1 MQTGLRG
8 IMSLFKVKLK
18 QVKLFGHH
26 GVLEEEKENG
36 QDYFIDINY
45 SFRREQ
51 EEDDI
56 GKTVDYSKVVSVARE
71 VFESKRYDL
80 LENLAQDIVRAILS
94 KESAIE
100 KVRVSVWKKSPKVGA
115 QTEAVC
121 VSVKEN
127 K

>member
-1 MQTGLRG
+1 MG
-8 IMSLFKVKLK
+8 LFKVKLK
-18 QVKLFGHH
+18 KIKLFGHH

-36 QDYFIDINY
+36 QDFFIDVNY
-45 SFRREQ
+45 SFGREQ

-56 GKTVDYSKVVSVARE
+56 SKTVDYSKVVSVARE
-71 VFESKRYDL
+71 VFERKRYDL
-80 LENLAQDIVRAILS
+80 LENLAQDIVRAILN

-115 QTEAVC
+115 ETEAVG